1 MIDELK
7 QELLVAYVLDD
18 LSAADA
24 ERVSSEIATDPEVR
38 DFVLQI
44 VDAFASVALALPPI
58 QAPAGLP
65 QRIVASEHASRRGH
79 GPVAR
84 SNIVW
89 FAIPW
94 TLAACLAVACA
105 LLSLERTTLHEK
117 ITDAGRELLVLKQ
130 QNARVENE
138 LASLQ
143 KRNALAEVKIMM
155 LKAQVAAF
163 ESATAIVVW
172 DKEQKNGILQLDKL
186 PPAGP
191 GKDYQLWVID
201 PKNPQPVSAGVFTV
215 ANNGP
220 IRTSFW
226 PHGPIESASA
236 FAISL
241 EKAGGAPKPE
251 GQIILVGK

>member
-18 LSAADA
+18 LSAVDA
-24 ERVSSEIATDPEVR
+24 ERVSSEIAADPEVR
-38 DFVLQI
+38 DFVLQME
-44 VDAFASVALALPPI
+44 DAFASVALALPPI

-65 QRIVASEHASRRGH
+65 QRIVASEHASRRGDR
-79 GPVAR
+79 PAAR

-94 TLAACLAVACA
+94 ALAASFAVVCA
-105 LLSLERTTLHEK
+105 VLSLQQTTLHK
-117 ITDAGRELLVLKQ
+117 RIADAGRELLALKQ
-130 QNARVENE
+130 QNAHLESD

-220 IRTSFW
+220 IRTSFR

-251 GQIILVGK
+251 GQIILVGN

>member
-7 QELLVAYVLDD
+7 QELLVAYVVDD
-18 LSAADA
+18 LGAADA
-24 ERVSSEIATDPEVR
+24 ERVSSEIAADPEVR
-38 DFVLQI
+38 DFVRQME
-44 VDAFASVALALPPI
+44 DAFASVALGLPPI
-58 QAPAGLP
+58 QAPAGLA
-65 QRIVASEHASRRGH
+65 QRIVASEHASRRSH

-94 TLAACLAVACA
+94 ALAASFAVASA
-105 LLSLERTTLHEK
+105 VLSLQRTTLHK
-117 ITDAGRELLVLKQ
+117 RITDAGRELLVLKQ
-130 QNARVENE
+130 ENAHLESD

-143 KRNALAEVKIMM
+143 KRNALAEVKITM

-163 ESATAIVVW
+163 ESATAVVVW
-172 DKEQKNGILQLDKL
+172 DREQKNGILQLEKL

-201 PKNPQPVSAGVFTV
+201 PKNPQPVSAGVLTV

>member
-18 LSAADA
+18 LSVADA

-38 DFVLQI
+38 DFVRQME
-44 VDAFASVALALPPI
+44 DAFASVGLALAPI

-65 QRIVASEHASRRGH
+65 QRIVASEHALRRDR
-79 GPVAR
+79 PAAR

-94 TLAACLAVACA
+94 ALAASFAVVCA
-105 LLSLERTTLHEK
+105 VLSLQRTTLHK
-117 ITDAGRELLVLKQ
+117 RIADAGRDLLVLKQ
-130 QNARVENE
+130 KNAHLESD

-143 KRNALAEVKIMM
+143 KRNALAEVKITM

-163 ESATAIVVW
+163 ESATAVVVW

-226 PHGPIESASA
+226 PHSPIESASA

>member
-1 MIDELK
+1 MIDEFK

-24 ERVSSEIATDPEVR
+24 KRVSSEIATDPEVR
-38 DFVLQI
+38 DFVRQME
-44 VDAFASVALALPPI
+44 DAFASVALALPPME
-58 QAPAGLP
+58 APAGLP
-65 QRIVASEHASRRGH
+65 HRIIASERASRQGH
-79 GPVAR
+79 GRVAR

-105 LLSLERTTLHEK
+105 LLSLERTTLHKK
-117 ITDAGRELLVLKQ
+117 ITDAERDLLVLNRK
-130 QNARVENE
+130 NAQVEAD
-138 LASLQ
+138 LTSLR

-155 LKAQVAAF
+155 LQAQVAAF
-163 ESATAIVVW
+163 ESARAVVVW
-172 DKEQKNGILQLDKL
+172 DKEQKNGILQLDKM

-201 PKNPQPVSAGVFTV
+201 PKNPQPVSAGLVTV

-220 IRTSFW
+220 IQTSFW
-226 PHGPIESASA
+226 PRGPIQSASA

-251 GQIILVGK
+251 GKIILVGD

>member
-7 QELLVAYVLDD
+7 QEMLVAYLLDE
-18 LSAADA
+18 LGPTDA
-24 ERVSSEIATDPEVR
+24 ERVSSEIGTDPEVR
-38 DFVLQI
+38 DFVRQTE
-44 VDAFASVALALPPI
+44 DAFASMARALPPI

-65 QRIVASEHASRRGH
+65 QRIIASEHTSRQGRGL
-79 GPVAR
+79 VAR

-94 TLAACLAVACA
+94 TLAACLAIACA
-105 LLSLERTTLHEK
+105 VLSLERTTLHK
-117 ITDAGRELLVLKQ
+117 RITNAEREILVLKQ
-130 QNARVENE
+130 KNARVESD

-155 LKAQVAAF
+155 LQAQVAAF

-172 DKEQKNGILQLDKL
+172 DKERKNGILQLDKL

-251 GQIILVGK
+251 GQIILVGN

>member
-7 QELLVAYVLDD
+7 QELLISYVLDD

-38 DFVLQI
+38 DFVLQME
-44 VDAFASVALALPPI
+44 DAFASVA
-58 QAPAGLP
+58 AGLP

-117 ITDAGRELLVLKQ
+117 ITAAGRELLVLKQ